1 VSVFTHIGSI
11 ADARPETA
19 AQNTAMFMVSRAII
33 GVGITPAIVGAS
45 SLISGGF
52 DSSRSILFQADI
64 NQSLPIPRSER
75 DWALYSMLS
84 SLPVSEIIS
93 SRRDLLRLGSALAA
107 IVTIGTF
114 RMASE
119 WAWRVPSL
127 VQVLPA
133 LISFCFIF
141 LIRKCHT

>member
-1 VSVFTHIGSI
+1 MSVLTHIGSMT
-11 ADARPETA
+11 DRCPETA

-45 SLISGGF
+45 SLISGRS
-52 DSSRSILFQADI
+52 DSPHATALKA
-64 NQSLPIPRSER
+64 NVLQSLPIPRSER
-75 DWALYSMLS
+75 DWVLYSMLS
-84 SLPVSEIIS
+84 FLPVSEVIPP
-93 SRRDLLRLGSALAA
+93 RRDLLSLGSALAA